1 MIFCN
6 NRTGLSRGILIKL
19 SWLMIAFLDKWI
31 TCIGIIVL
39 IMRLS
44 CSDFKIWKIVEG
56 NCKLYVFACVLIVV
70 IINIW
75 ISLFIKLCNLHFL
88 RNTLG
93 KIPGAATGWYK
104 TTFKYWHIINRAK
117 NWLIP
122 RAWWHVVCRIIGH
135 SLIWW
140 IPKWMCFLF
149 VGLPLW
155 CLVIHEH
162 YFFGL
167 KNKIERNKEKPRLRF
182 FFLEKKDWDLRELK
196 NEIGLRWKYSKE
208 LNRFGFDMWLWF
220 LWSDEKVDNLGYL

>member
-1 MIFCN
+1 
-6 NRTGLSRGILIKL
+6 
-19 SWLMIAFLDKWI
+19 MIAFLDKWI

-182 FFLEKKDWDLRELK
+182 FFFGEERLRLERT
-196 NEIGLRWKYSKE
+196 KE
-208 LNRFGFDMWLWF
+208 WNWT
-220 LWSDEKVDNLGYL
+220 SVKVQQRAQ